1 MSEYVLVTGY
11 ENMDIPAVHA
21 MLASTYWSPG
31 VPLEVVDR
39 AARHSLC
46 LGVRHGREQVAFARV
61 ATDRATFAWLADVY
75 VHEAHRG
82 RGLSKRMLDAVF
94 AHPQLQGL
102 RRFMLATRDAHELYA
117 RYGFT
122 PLRSADRMMEIH
134 RPNVYDTPREG

>member
-1 MSEYVLVTGY
+1 MSDYILVTGY
-11 ENMDIPAVHA
+11 GNMDIPAIHA

-31 VPLEVVDR
+31 VPIEVVDR

-46 LGVRHGREQVAFARV
+46 FGIRHGGEQVAYARV

-75 VHEAHRG
+75 VHESHRG

-94 AHPQLQGL
+94 AHPELQGL

-122 PLRSADRMMEIH
+122 PLKSPDRMMEIH
-134 RPNVYDTPREG
+134 RPNVYDKPREG